1 MIRIGYKICEY
12 NYCVYVKSLDDGSFI
27 FMLLSVDDML
37 IVAKSMS
44 EVNKLKI
51 LLSREFNLK
60 DVGVAKKILGIEFQ
74 GDIALRR
81 LWLSHSGYV
90 RKVLEGFIMD
100 NEHIDENKT
109 SHYIIQIEILSYLNT
124 RMRKNILEIE

>member
-60 DVGVAKKILGIEFQ
+60 DMGVAKKILGIEFQ

-109 SHYIIQIEILSYLNT
+109 
-124 RMRKNILEIE
+124 